1 MNSNLPELLIWD
13 IQMPGAFLCIYVQH
27 NLEAVEYLKAT
38 AHLVSHTSVQP
49 LSMKRPIFLSNYVL

>member
-1 MNSNLPELLIWD
+1 
-13 IQMPGAFLCIYVQH
+13 MPGAFLCIYVQH

-38 AHLVSHTSVQP
+38 ARLVSHTSVQP